1 MSVRI
6 GTSGWSYPGGRGTWN
21 GVFYPPK
28 GARVRGFD
36 ELEFY
41 ARWFDVVEVN
51 STFYGQ
57 PRPQVTAKWAERT
70 PPGFEFAVKL
80 YQKFTHPAMFREA
93 ATAAAPE
100 AEAAWLDQTGLVRQA
115 DVDEFRAGI
124 APLADAGK
132 LGPLLAQFPPS
143 FTVSSEAIDYL
154 GWLLLTL
161 ADYSLAVELR
171 HRSWSDQ
178 ARDTADLL
186 DAYAAT
192 WVLIDEPKFEFSIR
206 QHWGP
211 HRPLVEPAEAPA
223 DPPAGALAY
232 MRFHGRNAAEWWRHA
247 AAEDRYNYLYT
258 ERELRP
264 FAAAARS
271 AGATLKKAYLF
282 FNNHFSAQ
290 GVANAV
296 QLRRQLGQPVPE
308 PLPPDLARAF
318 PWLETPPT

>member
-1 MSVRI
+1 MSVRV

-28 GARVRGFD
+28 GARKRGFD

-70 PPGFEFAVKL
+70 PPGFEFAIKL
-80 YQKFTHPAMFREA
+80 YQKFTHPAMFREQ
-93 ATAAAPE
+93 AAASTPE
-100 AEAAWLDQTGLVRQA
+100 ADREWLEQAAAVRLG
-115 DVDEFRAGI
+115 DVDEFKTGI
-124 APLADAGK
+124 EPLANAGK
-132 LGPLLAQFPPS
+132 LGPLLVQFPPS
-143 FTVSSEAIDYL
+143 FTATPDAIDYL
-154 GWLLLTL
+154 GWLLRTF
-161 ADYSLAVELR
+161 AAYELAVELR
-171 HRSWSDQ
+171 HKTWSDQ
-178 ARDTADLL
+178 ESETAALL
-186 DAYAAT
+186 AAYGAA

-206 QHWGP
+206 QPWGP
-211 HRPLVEPAEAPA
+211 HRPLVEPAAT
-223 DPPAGALAY
+223 PPEGLAY

-264 FAAAARS
+264 FAAAAQTS
-271 AGATLKKAYLF
+271 GAGLKKAYLF

-308 PLPPDLARAF
+308 PLPPDLVGAF
-318 PWLETPPT
+318 PWLDPPT

>member
-1 MSVRI
+1 MRTRV

-21 GVFYPPK
+21 GVFYPAK
-28 GARVRGFD
+28 GARRRGFD
-36 ELEFY
+36 ELSFY

-57 PRPQVTAKWAERT
+57 PRAAVTAKWAERT

-80 YQKFTHPAMFREA
+80 YQKFTHPAMFRETA
-93 ATAAAPE
+93 AEAAPE
-100 AEAAWLDQTGLVRQA
+100 TDAAWLDQAGTLRPA

-124 APLADAGK
+124 EPLVNAGK
-132 LGPLLAQFPPS
+132 LGPLLVQFPPS
-143 FTVSSEAIDYL
+143 FTATPEAIDYL
-154 GWLLLTL
+154 GWLLR
-161 ADYSLAVELR
+161 AFGEYPLAVELR
-171 HRSWSDQ
+171 HRTWSDRE
-178 ARDTADLL
+178 AETAGLL
-186 DAYAAT
+186 AAYGAA

-206 QHWGP
+206 QRWN
-211 HRPLVEPAEAPA
+211 PAPTDAGGAPA
-223 DPPAGALAY
+223 AEELAY

-264 FAAAARS
+264 FATAASA
-271 AGATLKKAYLF
+271 AGASLKKAYLF

-296 QLRRQLGQPVPE
+296 QLRRQLGHPVPE
-308 PLPPDLARAF
+308 PLPPDLVAHF
-318 PWLETPPT
+318 PWIDDPAT

>member
-1 MSVRI
+1 MSIRV
-6 GTSGWSYPGGRGTWN
+6 GTSGWSYAGGRGSWN
-21 GVFYPPK
+21 GVFYPAK
-28 GARVRGFD
+28 GARARGFD

-57 PRPQVTAKWAERT
+57 PRATVAARWAERT

-80 YQKFTHPAMFREA
+80 YQKFTHPLMFREA
-93 ATAAAPE
+93 A
-100 AEAAWLDQTGLVRQA
+100 AEAAPGADAHWLDETGSVRQA
-115 DVDEFRAGI
+115 DVDDFKSGI
-124 APLADAGK
+124 EPLAVAGK
-132 LGPLLAQFPPS
+132 LGPVLVQFPPS
-143 FTVSSEAIDYL
+143 FTTTPDAVDYL
-154 GWLLLTL
+154 GWLLRTFG
-161 ADYSLAVELR
+161 DYALAVELR

-178 ARDTADLL
+178 EADTAGLL
-186 DAYAAT
+186 AAYGAA

-206 QHWGP
+206 QRWRAPEAGAGTEP
-211 HRPLVEPAEAPA
+211 PAE
-223 DPPAGALAY
+223 GVAY

-264 FAAAARS
+264 FAAAASS
-271 AGATLKKAYLF
+271 AGASLKKAYLF

-296 QLRRQLGQPVPE
+296 QLRRQLGHPVPE
-308 PLPPDLARAF
+308 PLPPDLVERF
-318 PWLETPPT
+318 PWLELPPT

>member
-1 MSVRI
+1 MSVRV

-28 GARVRGFD
+28 GARPRGFD
-36 ELEFY
+36 ELSFY

-57 PRPQVTAKWAERT
+57 PRPDVTAKWAERT

-80 YQKFTHPAMFREA
+80 FQKFTHPAMFREQ
-93 ATAAAPE
+93 TAEAAPG
-100 AEAAWLDQTGLVRQA
+100 ADAAWLDQAGAVRQA

-124 APLADAGK
+124 EPLAAAGK
-132 LGPLLAQFPPS
+132 LGPLLVQFPPS
-143 FTVSSEAIDYL
+143 FTAAPAAVDYL
-154 GWLLLTL
+154 GWLLRTF
-161 ADYSLAVELR
+161 AAYRLAVELR
-171 HRSWSDQ
+171 HRSWSD
-178 ARDTADLL
+178 AEADTAALL
-186 DAYAAT
+186 AAYGAA

-206 QHWGP
+206 QRWS
-211 HRPLVEPAEAPA
+211 
-223 DPPAGALAY
+223 AGGEQTGDDLAY

-264 FAAAARS
+264 FAAAAAS
-271 AGATLKKAYLF
+271 AGAALKKAYLF

-308 PLPPDLARAF
+308 PLPPDLVAKF
-318 PWLETPPT
+318 PWLA